1 MTSER
6 PIRVL
11 IADDDADIVR
21 LYDRYLRRAAQTET
35 RSRHEALRS
44 ELFDDAST
52 TETKEREILTTTC
65 GQGDEAVRLA
75 SEAADR
81 GEPYDVVILDIR
93 MPPGISGVD
102 AASLIREFDKDVPII
117 LVTGFTDIRKTDI
130 FATVPPPDK
139 LRYLTKPVS
148 MFDLALTVNEVA
160 AI

>member
-1 MTSER
+1 MTAER

-21 LYDRYLRRAAQTET
+21 LYDRYLHRAAQTET
-35 RSRHEALRS
+35 RSRQQELRN
-44 ELFDDAST
+44 ELFDDESPA
-52 TETKEREILTTTC
+52 ETDERDIRTTTC

-75 SEAADR
+75 SEAVDR

-102 AASLIREFDKDVPII
+102 AASRIRKLDADVPII
-117 LVTGFTDIRKTDI
+117 LVTGYTDIRETDI
-130 FATVPPPDK
+130 FATVPPSEK

-148 MFDLALTVNEVA
+148 MSDLALTVNEVA

>member
-1 MTSER
+1 MTAEQ

-21 LYDRYLRRAAQTET
+21 LYDRYLHRAAQTET
-35 RSRHEALRS
+35 QTRHKSLRS

-52 TETKEREILTTTC
+52 GDTKVRDIHTTTC

-75 SEAADR
+75 SEAVDR

-102 AASLIREFDKDVPII
+102 AAARIRRFDEDVPII
-117 LVTGFTDIRKTDI
+117 LVTGYTDIRKTDI
-130 FATVPPPDK
+130 FATVPPSDK